1 VSGALLVFEP
11 DDGTH
16 GGEQLGVVVPILGRV
31 VAQVSTADLRLST
44 PCDGWTTRDLL
55 NHVIGGAEMFAGAL
69 QGGPL
74 RDISGRN
81 PDVVGD
87 DPTAA
92 FGRAAEAFGAATQ
105 AGGAMERLLPLPF
118 GTMTGETFL
127 RFAAFDL
134 LVHSWDL
141 GRTLDVDVDVPDDV
155 VLQIDRFARQ
165 LLSPGVRDGVN
176 FAPEVVVDPGAAP
189 LDRLVALS
197 GRTP

>member
-1 VSGALLVFEP
+1 MSATLLVFEP

-16 GGEQLGVVVPILGRV
+16 GGEQLGQVVPVLGAL
-31 VAQVSTADLRLST
+31 VAQVTPADLRLST
-44 PCDGWTTRDLL
+44 PCEGWTTRDLL
-55 NHVIGGAEMFAGAL
+55 NHVVGGAEMFAGAL

-74 RDISGRN
+74 WDISGRN

-105 AGGAMERLLPLPF
+105 APGAMDRLLPLPF

-134 LVHSWDL
+134 LVHGWDL
-141 GRTLDVDVDVPDDV
+141 SRTLDAEMTVPDELV
-155 VLQIDRFARQ
+155 IEVDRFARQ
-165 LLSPGVRDGVN
+165 VLSPAVRDGVN
-176 FAPEVVVDPGAAP
+176 FGPEVVVEEGAPP
-189 LDRLVALS
+189 LDRLVALT